1 MAGTS
6 FLAGELVTLMRHA
19 REKRAKEARD
29 LIGEKFK
36 TSMAA
41 QGFFSVYETFVLFCN
56 KFAHQRVFDVLNS
69 QCACRR
75 QKQKIKKAILGD
87 IRVASHR
94 NEKSNRYEI
103 SRQQKKR
110 PQVKENLPEEEK
122 DCESPRKIKA
132 RSHQVIYVCYIAV
145 AFRLV
150 RLSFVTFSSF
160 LFFF

>member
-56 KFAHQRVFDVLNS
+56 KFAHQRVFNS
-69 QCACRR
+69 HCACRR
-75 QKQKIKKAILGD
+75 QKQKNKKGD
-87 IRVASHR
+87 SRRHKGCFASKRKIQSIRNLATA
-94 NEKSNRYEI
+94 
-103 SRQQKKR
+103 KKER

>member
-56 KFAHQRVFDVLNS
+56 KFAHQRVFDVFNS
-69 QCACRR
+69 HCACRR

>member
-56 KFAHQRVFDVLNS
+56 KFAHQRVFDVFNS
-69 QCACRR
+69 HCACRR

-122 DCESPRKIKA
+122 DCDSPRKIKA

>member
-1 MAGTS
+1 MTSGGFS

-56 KFAHQRVFDVLNS
+56 KFAHQRVFDVFNS
-69 QCACRR
+69 HCACRR

-110 PQVKENLPEEEK
+110 DLK
-122 DCESPRKIKA
+122 
-132 RSHQVIYVCYIAV
+132 
-145 AFRLV
+145 
-150 RLSFVTFSSF
+150 
-160 LFFF
+160 